1 MSLQSCMMERFFFS
15 VHMIYMGCRWARN
28 TLESGCQMKR
38 KLLGQSL
45 LIFMLA
51 GILVWVDFIVID
63 FRSQQK
69 LQLVKTYVASH
80 DIPPRTKIQEGDV
93 LEMVLP
99 KSYLG
104 DYAVHDIHSIIG
116 KWTDIEGMIPAGSF
130 FYTRML
136 KAEEDLPDS
145 PVARLKEG
153 QSAYTM
159 QVDLN
164 RIGGGTMVGMRVD
177 IYGTII
183 GKDGHPIAGPLI
195 SNVRVLSIRDHQGME
210 ISDPDSSGLPY
221 IAVVAVKDADVPIL
235 AAVEQA
241 GELRFVSSSRS
252 YSGQSEA
259 VLMQD
264 SSVVAWYQD
273 N

>member
-1 MSLQSCMMERFFFS
+1 
-15 VHMIYMGCRWARN
+15 
-28 TLESGCQMKR
+28 MKK
-38 KLLGQSL
+38 KLVGQCL
-45 LIFMLA
+45 LILTLA
-51 GILVWVDFIVID
+51 GVLVWVDLIVID

-69 LQLVKTYVASH
+69 LQLMKTYVASH
-80 DIPPRTKIQEGDV
+80 DIPPRTKIQEADI

-99 KSYLG
+99 ESYLG
-104 DYAVHDIHSIIG
+104 TNAVRDRQSIVG

-136 KAEEDLPDS
+136 KAEESLPDS
-145 PVARLKEG
+145 PVTRLREG
-153 QSAYTM
+153 QSAYTV

-164 RIGGGTMVGMRVD
+164 RIGGGTIAGMRVD

-195 SNVRVLSIRDHQGME
+195 ANVRVLSIRDHQGLD
-210 ISDPDSSGLPY
+210 IDSPDSLGVPY
-221 IAVVAVKDADVPIL
+221 IAVVAVKDTDVPIL

-252 YSGQSEA
+252 YSAQSEA
-259 VLMQD
+259 ILDQD
-264 SSVVAWYQD
+264 SPVVAWYQT

>member
-1 MSLQSCMMERFFFS
+1 MKKRIS
-15 VHMIYMGCRWARN
+15 VQC
-28 TLESGCQMKR
+28 
-38 KLLGQSL
+38 L
-45 LIFMLA
+45 LIGALA
-51 GILVWVDFIVID
+51 GILVWVDLIVID

-80 DIPPRTKIQEGDV
+80 DIPPRTKIREEDM
-93 LEMVLP
+93 LEIVLP
-99 KSYLG
+99 ESYLG
-104 DYAVHDIHSIIG
+104 TYAERDRQSIVG

-130 FYTRML
+130 FYRRML
-136 KAEEDLPDS
+136 KAEENLPDA
-145 PVARLKEG
+145 PIARLKEG

-164 RIGGGTMVGMRVD
+164 RIGGGTVVGMRVD
-177 IYGTII
+177 IYGTIS

-195 SNVRVLSIRDHQGME
+195 SNVRVLSVRDHQGME

-241 GELRFVSSSRS
+241 GELWFVSSSRS

-259 VLMQD
+259 ILEQD
-264 SSVVAWYQD
+264 SPVVAWYRD